1 MRSLPWQRADR
12 IAEVRERIWLY
23 LSPSAGVE
31 QHTALEAAALLQL
44 TEQDV
49 LALAR
54 LHFLLTPEVHQLL
67 DGLPRLLR
75 QLATTTAHQEEHS
88 AERVRGA
95 ILWGSTIAA
104 RAVGGLPHL
113 YVTAPAQRAFQTPEN
128 ELLVFVLDAIAQI
141 GQQTGW
147 HDRDGQGI
155 RQLIGDRTAA
165 AQRWRQAR
173 MLLEVERRPP
183 TPRAVSRVRTGR
195 HHRRYRHAINTW
207 ERYRSLIAQLD
218 RAELRNLIESTAIVT
233 RDNPTLFELLCTFAV
248 IDALQACG
256 WQSRPLRLF
265 HGQLQLTAQRG
276 QEHLDLWYQT
286 TPRPLA
292 ASSRY
297 TEVLRQHRFA
307 NPSGLRPDLVL
318 RQANS
323 GQERWLLVEAKLYGD
338 VQDGARAALQNLLAY
353 RRAFDTDLATNS
365 GIYGLGIAWGT
376 DLQPAPTEVMLCTP
390 DTIPTAI
397 RQFVG

>member
-12 IAEVRERIWLY
+12 ITEIRERIWLY
-23 LSPSAGVE
+23 LSPSAGLE
-31 QHTALEAAALLQL
+31 QHTTLEAAALLQL

-54 LHFLLTPEVHQLL
+54 LHFLLTPEVQALL
-67 DGLPRLLR
+67 EVLPRLLR
-75 QLATTTAHQEEHS
+75 QLATTTAYQEEHS

-95 ILWGSTIAA
+95 IRWGSTIAA
-104 RAVGGLPHL
+104 RAAGGLPHL

-128 ELLVFVLDAIAQI
+128 ELLVFVLDAIAQV

-155 RQLIGDRTAA
+155 RQLISDRTAA

-183 TPRAVSRVRTGR
+183 TPRAVVRVRTGR
-195 HHRRYRHAINTW
+195 HHRRYRHAISTW

-218 RAELRNLIESTAIVT
+218 QAELRNLIESTAIVT

-248 IDALQACG
+248 IDALEGCG
-256 WQSRPLRLF
+256 WQTRPLRLF
-265 HGQLQLTAQRG
+265 HGQLRLIAQRDD
-276 QEHLDLWYQT
+276 ERLELWYQT
-286 TPRPLA
+286 TPRALA

-307 NPSGLRPDLVL
+307 NPSGLRPDMVL
-318 RQANS
+318 RRASS
-323 GQERWLLVEAKLYGD
+323 GQVRWLLVEAKLYGD

-353 RRAFDTDLATNS
+353 RRAFETGLASNS
-365 GIYGLGIAWGT
+365 GVYGLGIAWGT
-376 DLQPAPTEVMLCTP
+376 DLHPTPTEVMLCTP